1 MRTSQIRDRL
11 LEQRTLYLNSLE
23 KSKEAITEI
32 SRIIDSVT
40 DEQKIMLK
48 NIGIDYNV
56 IAAFDLERMQK
67 DSEYLN
73 ECENNLNHVITDLHR
88 YLEDA
93 LNV

>member
-73 ECENNLNHVITDLHR
+73 ECEKNLNHVITDLHR